1 MNLTN
6 LTSVSIVAVSILGTV
21 IVVFFILLIVHVKRS
36 GGKASGSVS
45 DGKRSV
51 SFTLE
56 NDNSDGTKS
65 KRKNKKNYRSSS
77 MTKNQTIEF
86 LKSELL
92 KTHKFFTLTTNGYTR
107 TFHEFSIYSKLCAK
121 HVKNESQEVINFK
134 KLIAGKYL
142 HECLFKY
149 FCNSLTEWIENMK
162 RDCEDKLDSDD
173 EDLDDFIP
181 VSYYSCLES
190 FLNYKEETT
199 KLAKSINFEF
209 MDKMVKGIPDKFIEA
224 LNDWSM
230 KNINVVSSS
239 LNVVIYST
247 TASDWFN
254 HVKEILDIYDI
265 VFALIL
271 NDIDA
276 TLIILN
282 GEMKKHV
289 EDLLGRPVSSITDEF
304 DPIKEE
310 DSWR

>member
-21 IVVFFILLIVHVKRS
+21 IIVFFILLVVHVKRS
-36 GGKASGSVS
+36 GGKASGSIS
-45 DGKRSV
+45 DGKHSV

-56 NDNSDGTKS
+56 NDNDTKS
-65 KRKNKKNYRSSS
+65 KRKNNKTDNKSSN
-77 MTKNQTIEF
+77 MVNKNQTREF

-92 KTHKFFTLTTNGYTR
+92 KTHKFFTLTTNRYTK
-107 TFHEFSIYSKLCAK
+107 TFHEFSIYDKLCAK
-121 HVKNESQEVINFK
+121 HVKNESQEIIDFK

-149 FCNSLTEWIENMK
+149 FCDSLTEWIENMK
-162 RDCEDKLDSDD
+162 KDCNEKLANDG

-199 KLAKSINFEF
+199 KLAKNINFEF
-209 MDKMVKGIPDKFIEA
+209 MDKMVRGIPDKFIEI

-247 TASDWFN
+247 TANDWFN

-282 GEMKKHV
+282 GEMKKYV
-289 EDLLGRPVSSITDEF
+289 EDLLGRPVSSVIDGSNQT
-304 DPIKEE
+304 EE

>member
-1 MNLTN
+1 M
-6 LTSVSIVAVSILGTV
+6 
-21 IVVFFILLIVHVKRS
+21 
-36 GGKASGSVS
+36 
-45 DGKRSV
+45 
-51 SFTLE
+51 
-56 NDNSDGTKS
+56 
-65 KRKNKKNYRSSS
+65 
-77 MTKNQTIEF
+77 
-86 LKSELL
+86 KSELL
-92 KTHKFFTLTTNGYTR
+92 KTHKFFTLTTNKYTK
-107 TFHEFSIYSKLCAK
+107 TFYEFSIYDKLCAK
-121 HVKNESQEVINFK
+121 HVKNESQEIIDFK

-149 FCNSLTEWIENMK
+149 FCDSLIGWIENMK
-162 RDCEDKLDSDD
+162 KDCNEKLANDG

-199 KLAKSINFEF
+199 KLAKNINFEF
-209 MDKMVKGIPDKFIEA
+209 MDKIVRGIPDKFIET

-282 GEMKKHV
+282 GEMKKYV
-289 EDLLGRPVSSITDEF
+289 EDLLGRPVSSTIDES
-304 DPIKEE
+304 DQTEE

>member
-6 LTSVSIVAVSILGTV
+6 LTSVSIVAISILGTV
-21 IVVFFILLIVHVKRS
+21 IIVFFILLIVHVKRS

-56 NDNSDGTKS
+56 NDNDTKS
-65 KRKNKKNYRSSS
+65 KIKNNKTDNESSS
-77 MTKNQTIEF
+77 SGAIKNQTREF

-92 KTHKFFTLTTNGYTR
+92 KTHKFFTLTTNKYTKS
-107 TFHEFSIYSKLCAK
+107 FHEFSIYDKLCAK
-121 HVKNESQEVINFK
+121 HVKNESQEIIDFK

-149 FCNSLTEWIENMK
+149 FCDSLIGWIENMK
-162 RDCEDKLDSDD
+162 KDCNEKLANDG

-199 KLAKSINFEF
+199 KLAKNINFEF
-209 MDKMVKGIPDKFIEA
+209 MDKIVRGIPDKFIET

-282 GEMKKHV
+282 GEMKKYV
-289 EDLLGRPVSSITDEF
+289 EDLLGRPVSSVIDES
-304 DPIKEE
+304 DQTEE